1 MSESSEAAEQMV
13 RMMLSGGEA
22 AIRLSGSAIKNSA
35 ALLLALARSHKRVFG
50 KVRLVQMLRETRDI
64 RQFQMTP
71 EQFRT
76 FKKMAKKK
84 KVLYSAIRD
93 RLHPSALVDVLLP
106 ITEVERAN
114 MVFEDIKYIPP
125 NSKQQAQQPL
135 EKQEEQ
141 APKKEDRWRRGS
153 PGTRDNSSISKGK
166 EKKTTSERPSIE
178 QKLKENKALLER
190 QRKKDPIRLRS
201 KGRGRGR

>member
-71 EQFRT
+71 GQFRT

-114 MVFEDIKYIPP
+114 MVFEDIKYILP

>member
-190 QRKKDPIRLRS
+190 QRKKDPIRLRA

>member
-166 EKKTTSERPSIE
+166 EKKATSERPSIE

>member
-93 RLHPSALVDVLLP
+93 RPHPSALVDVLLP

>member
-71 EQFRT
+71 GQFRT

-93 RLHPSALVDVLLP
+93 RLHPSAQTTGAAAFGKAGGTSAKKRRSVEARLTRYKGQLLYLQRQG
-106 ITEVERAN
+106 E
-114 MVFEDIKYIPP
+114 EDD
-125 NSKQQAQQPL
+125 
-135 EKQEEQ
+135 E
-141 APKKEDRWRRGS
+141 
-153 PGTRDNSSISKGK
+153 
-166 EKKTTSERPSIE
+166 
-178 QKLKENKALLER
+178 
-190 QRKKDPIRLRS
+190 
-201 KGRGRGR
+201 

>member
-1 MSESSEAAEQMV
+1 
-13 RMMLSGGEA
+13 
-22 AIRLSGSAIKNSA
+22 
-35 ALLLALARSHKRVFG
+35 
-50 KVRLVQMLRETRDI
+50 
-64 RQFQMTP
+64 MTP

>member
-114 MVFEDIKYIPP
+114 MVFEDIKYILP

>member
-22 AIRLSGSAIKNSA
+22 AIRLSGSAMKNSA

-166 EKKTTSERPSIE
+166 EKKTTSERLSIE
-178 QKLKENKALLER
+178 QRLKENKALLER

>member
-190 QRKKDPIRLRS
+190 QRKTDPIRLRS

>member
-71 EQFRT
+71 ELFRT

-114 MVFEDIKYIPP
+114 MVFEDIKYILP

>member
-135 EKQEEQ
+135 ENQEEQ

>member
-125 NSKQQAQQPL
+125 NSKQQAQKPL

>member
-141 APKKEDRWRRGS
+141 APKKEDRWRQGS

>member
-22 AIRLSGSAIKNSA
+22 AIRLSGSAMKNSA

>member
-141 APKKEDRWRRGS
+141 APKKRRSVEARLTRYKGQLLYLQRQGEED
-153 PGTRDNSSISKGK
+153 D
-166 EKKTTSERPSIE
+166 E
-178 QKLKENKALLER
+178 
-190 QRKKDPIRLRS
+190 
-201 KGRGRGR
+201 

>member
-166 EKKTTSERPSIE
+166 EKKTTSERLSIE
-178 QKLKENKALLER
+178 QRLKENKALLER

>member
-178 QKLKENKALLER
+178 KKLKENKALLER